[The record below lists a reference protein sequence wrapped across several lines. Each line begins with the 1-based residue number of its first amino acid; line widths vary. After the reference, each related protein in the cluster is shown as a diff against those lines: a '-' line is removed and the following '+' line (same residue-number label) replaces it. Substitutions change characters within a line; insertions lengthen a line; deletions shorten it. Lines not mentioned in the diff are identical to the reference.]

1 MKHIQKGVEPIELTD
16 FRNRWVATGTTPT
29 WRDLE
34 GEAPLVE
41 ALRRHLFAEQG
52 HLCCYCGRRLI
63 ANDNHIEH
71 LVPRDDT
78 YGNSSLTFVWSNLLG
93 SCQANL
99 MKGDPRHCG
108 IAKGNWYDSRL
119 MVSPLEPTCEQRFR
133 FELDGRIRPVRD
145 NDGNDDPGAAETI
158 RHLDLDGARLRGLR
172 KKAIE
177 ALFEGLE
184 HDLQPE
190 ETDTLIN
197 NLVERDREGKYA
209 PFCFTLVAALS
220 YFRQSA
226 SSMAVQ

>member
-1 MKHIQKGVEPIELTD
+1 MKHIQKAAEPIELTE
-16 FRNRWVATGTTPT
+16 FRNRWVATGTMPT

-52 HLCCYCGRRLI
+52 YVCCYCSRRLI

-78 YGNSSLTFVWSNLLG
+78 YGDSSLTFVWSNLLA

-108 IAKGNWYDSRL
+108 IAKGNWYDSRF
-119 MVSPLEPTCEQRFR
+119 MVSPLEPTCEKRFH
-133 FELDGRIRPVRD
+133 FELDGRIRPLRD
-145 NDGNDDPGAAETI
+145 DDPGAAETI
-158 RHLDLDGARLRGLR
+158 RHLNLDGPHLRGLR

-177 ALFEGLE
+177 ALFDGLE
-184 HDLQPE
+184 HELQPE
-190 ETDTLIN
+190 EFDTLIT
-197 NLVERDREGKYA
+197 NLVERDREGKYES
-209 PFCFTLVAALS
+209 FCVTLVAALS
-220 YFRQSA
+220 YFRRSHA
-226 SSMAVQ
+226 MVAVQ

>member
-1 MKHIQKGVEPIELTD
+1 MKHIQKGAEPSELTE
-16 FRNRWVATGTTPT
+16 FRNRSVDTEIKPT

-34 GEAPLVE
+34 GEALLVE
-41 ALRRHLFAEQG
+41 ALRHHLFAEQG

-78 YGNSSLTFVWSNLLG
+78 YGDSSLTFVWSNLLA

-108 IAKGNWYDSRL
+108 IAKGNWYDSKL
-119 MVSPLEPTCEQRFR
+119 MVSPLEPSCEQRFR
-133 FELDGRIRPVRD
+133 FELDGRMRPVRH
-145 NDGNDDPGAAETI
+145 DDVGASETI
-158 RHLDLDGARLRGLR
+158 RHLELDGPRLRGLR

-184 HDLQPE
+184 GELQAE
-190 ETDTLIN
+190 EYDILVHK
-197 NLVERDREGKYA
+197 LVERDGDGKYE
-209 PFCFTLVAALS
+209 PFCVTLVAALS
-220 YFRQSA
+220 YFR
-226 SSMAVQ
+226 